1 MARKNETQMTDFV
14 LMGFTSEFQPFL
26 FGLFLLVYIFTLT
39 GNVIII
45 LIVTLDSQLHIPMYQ
60 FLRSLSIIEMFYT
73 TVTMPRMLRDFL
85 HQDKTISILECAAQ
99 FYFFC
104 CLGAAEC
111 FILAFMAYDR
121 YLAICHPLHYTTKM
135 TKSKCLCLSIG
146 SWVAGL
152 FLPLGNIILVFSLPF
167 CKSNIIDHFFCD
179 ILQVVRSV
187 CSDTPLATLMVIKLY
202 VLIYT
207 FLVIPLPFLLILV
220 SYVCILNNVF
230 KIHSQAGRNK
240 AFSTCSSHL
249 TSVSLF
255 FGSATI
261 TYLRTK
267 AIDTYGGPKVWSLL
281 FLVFVPM
288 LNPLI
293 YSLRNN
299 EVKKAF
305 QRILQKASNGQFS
318 KLCIFNI
325 KNVLGIRPM
334 F

>member
-1 MARKNETQMTDFV
+1 MTEFV
-14 LMGFTSEFQPFL
+14 LMGLSSEYQPIL
-26 FGLFLLVYIFTLT
+26 FGVFLLIYIFTLT

-45 LIVTLDSQLHIPMYQ
+45 LIVTLVSQLQTPMYL
-60 FLRSLSIIEMFYT
+60 FLRSLSATEMVYT

-85 HQDKTISILECAAQ
+85 HQDKTISILGCAAQ

-104 CLGAAEC
+104 FLGAAEC

-121 YLAICHPLHYTTKM
+121 YLAICHPLHYMTMM
-135 TKSKCLCLSIG
+135 TKSKCLYISVG

-152 FLPLGNIILVFSLPF
+152 FLPLGNIILVFGLHF
-167 CKSNIIDHFFCD
+167 CNSNIIDHFFCD
-179 ILQVVRSV
+179 ILQVVRWV
-187 CSDTPLATLMVIKLY
+187 CSDTPLTILFVIKLY
-202 VLIYT
+202 ILIYT
-207 FLVIPLPFLLILV
+207 FLVIPLPFLLILI
-220 SYVCILNNVF
+220 SYVHILINVF
-230 KIHSQAGRNK
+230 RMHSSTGRK
-240 AFSTCSSHL
+240 RAFSTCGSHL
-249 TSVSLF
+249 LSVCLF

-305 QRILQKASNGQFS
+305 QKLVDKASYG
-318 KLCIFNI
+318 
-325 KNVLGIRPM
+325 
-334 F
+334 

>member
-1 MARKNETQMTDFV
+1 MATKNETQMTEFV
-14 LMGFTSEFQPFL
+14 LIGLSSEFQPFL
-26 FGLFLLVYIFTLT
+26 FGVFLFIYISTLT
-39 GNVIII
+39 GNLIII
-45 LIVTLDSQLHIPMYQ
+45 LIVTLDSHLHTPMYL
-60 FLRSLSIIEMFYT
+60 FLRSLSVTEMFYT
-73 TVTMPRMLRDFL
+73 TVTVPRMLRDLL
-85 HQDKTISILECAAQ
+85 HQDKTISILGCAAQ

-121 YLAICHPLHYTTKM
+121 YLAICHPLHYMTRM
-135 TKSKCLCLSIG
+135 TKSKCLSISVG

-152 FLPLGNIILVFSLPF
+152 LLPLGNIILVFGLSF
-167 CKSNIIDHFFCD
+167 CNSNIIDHFFCD
-179 ILQVVRSV
+179 ILQVVRWV
-187 CSDTPLATLMVIKLY
+187 CSDTPLAILTIIKLY
-202 VLIYT
+202 IVIYT
-207 FLVIPLPFLLILV
+207 FFVIPLPFFLILV
-220 SYVCILNNVF
+220 SYVRILISVF
-230 KIHSQAGRNK
+230 RIHSSAGRNK
-240 AFSTCSSHL
+240 AFSTCGSHL

-293 YSLRNN
+293 YSLRNS

-305 QRILQKASNGQFS
+305 QRIAHKSPNG
-318 KLCIFNI
+318 
-325 KNVLGIRPM
+325 
-334 F
+334 